1 MDEVEIEKGYAN
13 FHRKL
18 NRILRQKEVKAFKAH
33 VAANPMQ
40 AGRLSH
46 CLGLSDELAE
56 VEMYKA
62 IVVRSAL
69 RDLHPEAVDW
79 LKKRGIDFPRTGP
92 KRKGGGRRTTF
103 WSKKED
109 SPDQL
114 PGPLVSVSS

>member
-1 MDEVEIEKGYAN
+1 MDELEVEKGFAN

-18 NRILRQKEVKAFKAH
+18 NRVLRLKDVKRFKAH

-62 IVVRSAL
+62 IVL
-69 RDLHPEAVDW
+69 RFPLHDLHREAIEW
-79 LKKRGIDFPRTGP
+79 LKARGVEPPRARADRTG
-92 KRKGGGRRTTF
+92 KSRKKPFMR
-103 WSKKED
+103 
-109 SPDQL
+109 
-114 PGPLVSVSS
+114 